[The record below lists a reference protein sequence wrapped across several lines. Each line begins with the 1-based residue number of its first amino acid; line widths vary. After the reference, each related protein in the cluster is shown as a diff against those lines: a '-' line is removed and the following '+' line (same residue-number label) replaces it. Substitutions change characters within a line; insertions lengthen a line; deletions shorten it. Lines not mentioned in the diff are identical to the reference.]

1 MEEFEDLV
9 PQPDDDGR
17 MELTYR
23 AWTEVDDV
31 VWTMGRTLVFLDV
44 SFNAITDIPEEL
56 GDLYQLKELNLAC
69 NHIKSLPSSLGKLIK
84 LQQLRANGNNLTEI
98 PEEIGKCK
106 SLKLVHFNENKLIGV
121 PSSLSECGR
130 LEALR
135 LQNNNIS
142 GLPHQLATLPIKEI
156 DVSNNND
163 LDMVPKQMRG
173 NSEIIMWILKNHHE
187 NSLKLLLVEQSNMA
201 MFKLLGDSEEG
212 IKECKKEI
220 VHLTNKRTDLQVE
233 KANLHV
239 YFAIMSVAKLVG
251 CSIM

>member
-69 NHIKSLPSSLGKLIK
+69 NHIESLPSSLGKLIK

-106 SLKLVHFNENKLIGV
+106 SLKVRAG
-121 PSSLSECGR
+121 G
-130 LEALR
+130 
-135 LQNNNIS
+135 Q
-142 GLPHQLATLPIKEI
+142 
-156 DVSNNND
+156 
-163 LDMVPKQMRG
+163 RG
-173 NSEIIMWILKNHHE
+173 
-187 NSLKLLLVEQSNMA
+187 A
-201 MFKLLGDSEEG
+201 
-212 IKECKKEI
+212 
-220 VHLTNKRTDLQVE
+220 
-233 KANLHV
+233 
-239 YFAIMSVAKLVG
+239 
-251 CSIM
+251 